1 MSQVH
6 DREARI
12 EAVFEALRRSDFRSR
27 IKLRKDDWRLLKTKG
42 LAAVMGHAA
51 EFIEQRLAPAKP
63 AKDGMQTPMRGHP
76 VFTAQHATATCCRR
90 CLASWHQIPVGRPL
104 EDAEKDYI
112 AMVVRRWLE
121 AEMQRGNLDK
131 DTVQLMLDM

>member
-1 MSQVH
+1 MSQLQQR
-6 DREARI
+6 DARI
-12 EAVFEALRRSDFRSR
+12 DEVFESLSRSDFRSR
-27 IKLRKDDWRLLKTKG
+27 IKLRKDDWRMLKTRG
-42 LAAVMGHAA
+42 LTAVMSHAA

-63 AKDGMQTPMRGHP
+63 VKDGMQTPMRGHP

-104 EDAEKDYI
+104 EDGEKEYI

-121 AEMQRGNLDK
+121 AEMERGHLDK